1 MSITDSD
8 VPDCSKHDHGSSGR
22 FRNTILDPVVCQR
35 AADLFSAL
43 GDINRLRV
51 LMLISAGTMCV
62 SEIAAAMDDNVPA
75 VSQRLKLLKSA
86 RIVKA
91 SRQGKHIF
99 YELCDEYIAELVA
112 YALAHAHEP

>member
-8 VPDCSKHDHGSSGR
+8 SPECSEHDHGSTGR
-22 FRNTILDPVVCQR
+22 LRNAILDPVACQR

-51 LMLISAGTMCV
+51 LMLISAGKMCV

-75 VSQRLKLLKSA
+75 VSQRLKLLKSE

-91 SRQGKHIF
+91 TREGKHIF
-99 YELCDEYIAELVA
+99 YDLCDDHIAELVA
-112 YALAHAHEP
+112 NALAHAREP